1 MLNRENPRKI
11 SDEEK
16 IREPVPSVIKKMA
29 DRESQLTQF
38 NQASFKKI
46 KDQSLHAMWET
57 FLIYREKRERVVPNV
72 DS

>member
-16 IREPVPSVIKKMA
+16 IREPMTSVIKRMA
-29 DRESQLTQF
+29 DRESQF

-46 KDQSLHAMWET
+46 KDQSFHAMWKT
-57 FLIYREKRERVVPNV
+57 FLIYREKRESCAKYR
-72 DS
+72 